1 VSNYLR
7 LKQFKIFYC
16 KLNYSVRAGILIGNR
31 NGMEHLEDLGVDGDN
46 SKMIVREI
54 ELVDVVWVQ
63 LRGVRDYI
71 DEYLHYC
78 LVCYDAL

>member
-1 VSNYLR
+1 
-7 LKQFKIFYC
+7 
-16 KLNYSVRAGILIGNR
+16 
-31 NGMEHLEDLGVDGDN
+31 MEHLEDLGVDGDN